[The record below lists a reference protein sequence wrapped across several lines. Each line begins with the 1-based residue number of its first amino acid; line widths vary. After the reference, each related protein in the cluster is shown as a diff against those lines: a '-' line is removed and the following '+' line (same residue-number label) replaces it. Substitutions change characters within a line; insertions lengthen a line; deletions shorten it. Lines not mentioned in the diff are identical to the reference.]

1 MKHIQYPHPL
11 SLSLKVSLPVWG
23 MMSEMKA
30 LIAMVIVQ
38 IGYAGQDILF
48 KLVIED
54 GVNVRVV
61 VAYRLIFATIFMFL
75 LAFIFERNKRPEFT
89 WRLLI
94 LAFLVGLFGSAGPN
108 ILFAEALARTT
119 ATFISTATILVPLV
133 TFVLAA
139 ILRTE
144 HVHLG
149 SKYGKAKVIGTLL
162 GVGGLFFFVL
172 YKGKEIHLWSSRI
185 HLGGRTH
192 SDTTPNIS
200 ILAAFLALG
209 GVISY
214 SFWVLLQVK
223 IGNGLGGPYWNTALM
238 NMMGSLVALLVAL
251 IWKPDFE
258 EWRLGWDIKLFARIF
273 SGIVISGMAFA
284 VIVWCVDANGPVFVS
299 MFRPV
304 RLVVVV
310 IVASL
315 ILQEP
320 IYSGSII
327 GTVILVGGLYLVL
340 WAKKKEMKSMSNP
353 VETNRTDRNVV

>member
-1 MKHIQYPHPL
+1 MFLFFFFCHKNNH
-11 SLSLKVSLPVWG
+11 VSLT
-23 MMSEMKA
+23 
-30 LIAMVIVQ
+30 L
-38 IGYAGQDILF
+38 Y
-48 KLVIED
+48 KL
-54 GVNVRVV
+54 G
-61 VAYRLIFATIFMFL
+61 
-75 LAFIFERNKRPEFT
+75 KSS
-89 WRLLI
+89 
-94 LAFLVGLFGSAGPN
+94 SAEPN

-133 TFVLAA
+133 TFILAA

-162 GVGGLFFFVL
+162 GVGGVFFFVL
-172 YKGKEIHLWSSRI
+172 YKGKEIHLWSSPI
-185 HLGGRTH
+185 HLGGRPH
-192 SDTTPNIS
+192 SNTTPNIS

-238 NMMGSLVALLVAL
+238 NMMGSLMALS
-251 IWKPDFE
+251 WKPDLE

-273 SGIVISGMAFA
+273 SGIMISGMAFA

-320 IYSGSII
+320 IHSGRYK
-327 GTVILVGGLYLVL
+327 ILI
-340 WAKKKEMKSMSNP
+340 
-353 VETNRTDRNVV
+353 

>member
-1 MKHIQYPHPL
+1 
-11 SLSLKVSLPVWG
+11 
-23 MMSEMKA
+23 
-30 LIAMVIVQ
+30 
-38 IGYAGQDILF
+38 
-48 KLVIED
+48 
-54 GVNVRVV
+54 
-61 VAYRLIFATIFMFL
+61 
-75 LAFIFERNKRPEFT
+75 
-89 WRLLI
+89 
-94 LAFLVGLFGSAGPN
+94 
-108 ILFAEALARTT
+108 
-119 ATFISTATILVPLV
+119 
-133 TFVLAA
+133 
-139 ILRTE
+139 TE

-273 SGIVISGMAFA
+273 SGIMISGMAFA